1 MKYTKD
7 EINKIL
13 NIRGADGELIDV
25 FDLHGVL
32 FIGNCL
38 QEHTP
43 TGVKTMWNIDRRFIM
58 ESEHSLP
65 IPYDDFEGCENE
77 EDVHEK
83 FSELL
88 HEALEKKLLQGT
100 LFSVLGENV

>member
-1 MKYTKD
+1 VKFTKD

-13 NIRGADGELIDV
+13 NIRGTDGEVIDV

-43 TGVKTMWNIDRRFIM
+43 KGVKTMWNLDRRFIM

-65 IPYDDFEGCENE
+65 ISYEDFELCENE
-77 EDVHEK
+77 DDVREK

-88 HEALEKKLLQGT
+88 RQALENKLY
-100 LFSVLGENV
+100 